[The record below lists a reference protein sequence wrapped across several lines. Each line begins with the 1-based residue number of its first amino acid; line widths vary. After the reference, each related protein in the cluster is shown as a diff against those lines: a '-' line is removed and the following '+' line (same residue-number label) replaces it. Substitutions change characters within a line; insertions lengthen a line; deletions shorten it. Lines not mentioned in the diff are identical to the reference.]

1 MALDNLIVEKFIEQ
15 IEKECNRFDQLGE
28 MEKAFM
34 LNKCIRVIST
44 LVFRLNEYQ
53 IPIPV
58 DIIQKIT
65 QEKR

>member
-1 MALDNLIVEKFIEQ
+1 MAIDSLIVEKFIDQ
-15 IEKECNRFDQLGE
+15 IQAEADKFDQLGE

-53 IPIPV
+53 IPVPV
-58 DIIQKIT
+58 DAVLKIY